1 MWFISDYSGGVIM
14 RDAQTDVIR
23 PQRKSLWLSNWVTFV
38 LLGVFLLFA
47 FAVEWLFHPT
57 FTQTSLLLTGVVM
70 SLIPAALWIIFFYR
84 QDAHEPEP
92 KGMVFSVFILGGLLA
107 AAVGIPLV
115 DDLYKV
121 PDWLY
126 DSAMTNL
133 FGAILVIGFSQE
145 FLKYAAVRF
154 SVYNTAEFDERT
166 DGIIYATS
174 AGLGYAT
181 VLNIAFVVNSG
192 GVDLG
197 MGAIRIVLTAL
208 AQASFAGIT
217 GYFLSSEKLDQRPA
231 WWMPVGISLAAILN
245 GLFYYV
251 WGTLKRPNIN
261 TAGGF
266 VNPWIGLV
274 IGAALALIV
283 MLALSRLIAR
293 DQKRLQIQQ
302 EV

>member
-1 MWFISDYSGGVIM
+1 MIM
-14 RDAQTDVIR
+14 SDAQTNVIR
-23 PQRKSLWLSNWVTFV
+23 SQRKSLWSSNLATFV
-38 LLGVFLLFA
+38 LLGVFLLLA
-47 FAVEWLFHPT
+47 FAMEWLLHPT
-57 FTQTSLLLTGVVM
+57 FTQTGLLLTGIVIA
-70 SLIPAALWIIFFYR
+70 SIPAALWIIFFYR

-92 KGMVFSVFILGGLLA
+92 KGMILGVFILGGLLA

-115 DDLYKV
+115 DDIFQV
-121 PDWLY
+121 SDWLY

-133 FGAILVIGFSQE
+133 LGAILVIGFSQE

-217 GYFLSSEKLDQRPA
+217 GYFLSSEKLDKHTA

-266 VNPWIGLV
+266 VNPWSCFGCGGYADVVSSDRSRPKTVAYSTGGL
-274 IGAALALIV
+274 I
-283 MLALSRLIAR
+283 
-293 DQKRLQIQQ
+293 
-302 EV
+302 

>member
-1 MWFISDYSGGVIM
+1 M

-38 LLGVFLLFA
+38 LLGIFLLFA

-57 FTQTSLLLTGVVM
+57 FTQTSLLITGVVM

-92 KGMVFSVFILGGLLA
+92 KGMVFGVFILGGLLA

-115 DDLYKV
+115 DDLYQV
-121 PDWLY
+121 SDWLY

-217 GYFLSSEKLDQRPA
+217 GYFLSSEKLDQRAA

-266 VNPWIGLV
+266 VNPWIGLA
-274 IGAALALIV
+274 IGATLALVV

>member
-1 MWFISDYSGGVIM
+1 M

-115 DDLYKV
+115 DDLYQV
-121 PDWLY
+121 SDWLY

-166 DGIIYATS
+166 DGIVYATS